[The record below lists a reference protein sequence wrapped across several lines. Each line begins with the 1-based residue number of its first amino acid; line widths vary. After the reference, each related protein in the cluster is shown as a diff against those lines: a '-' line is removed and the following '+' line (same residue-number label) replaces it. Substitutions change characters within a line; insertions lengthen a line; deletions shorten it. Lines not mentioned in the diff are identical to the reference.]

1 MSNEK
6 DYGDLMQFLLYF
18 REQYSDDE
26 EFNRF
31 VMQTLRAFVYDLRD
45 LGVYISISP
54 HSLNWPASR
63 LTASTAAKDVTPLP
77 T

>member
-1 MSNEK
+1 MNNGKE
-6 DYGDLMQFLLYF
+6 YGDLMQFLLYF

-31 VMQTLRAFVYDLRD
+31 VMNALRSFVYDLRD

-54 HSLNWPASR
+54 QSLKWAPVSIAIESR
-63 LTASTAAKDVTPLP
+63 LSD
-77 T
+77 

>member
-1 MSNEK
+1 MNSER

-18 REQYSDDE
+18 KEQYSDED

-31 VMQTLRAFVYDLRD
+31 VMKSLRSFVYDLRD

-54 HSLNWPASR
+54 QSLQWPPASMAVENSM
-63 LTASTAAKDVTPLP
+63 TE
-77 T
+77 

>member
-1 MSNEK
+1 MNNGK

-31 VMQTLRAFVYDLRD
+31 VMQALRSFVYDLRD

-54 HSLNWPASR
+54 QSLKWPTVPIAIENVLSE
-63 LTASTAAKDVTPLP
+63 
-77 T
+77 

>member
-1 MSNEK
+1 MNKGK

-26 EFNRF
+26 EFNTF
-31 VMQTLRAFVYDLRD
+31 VMQALRSFVYDLRD

-54 HSLNWPASR
+54 QSLKWPPLSIAVENR
-63 LTASTAAKDVTPLP
+63 LTE
-77 T
+77 

>member
-1 MSNEK
+1 MNSGR

-18 REQYSDDE
+18 REQYSDED

-31 VMQTLRAFVYDLRD
+31 VMNSLRSFVYDLRD

-54 HSLNWPASR
+54 QSLKWPPISITVENSVAE
-63 LTASTAAKDVTPLP
+63 
-77 T
+77 

>member
-1 MSNEK
+1 MDNAK

-18 REQYSDDE
+18 REQYSDDA

-31 VMQTLRAFVYDLRD
+31 VMQALRSFVHDLRD

-54 HSLNWPASR
+54 HSLKWPPLSVAVQNR
-63 LTASTAAKDVTPLP
+63 LTD
-77 T
+77 

>member
-1 MSNEK
+1 MNSER

-18 REQYSDDE
+18 REQYSDDD

-31 VMQTLRAFVYDLRD
+31 VMQSLRSFVYDLRD

-54 HSLNWPASR
+54 QSLNWPAASIAVENS
-63 LTASTAAKDVTPLP
+63 LTD
-77 T
+77 

>member
-1 MSNEK
+1 MNSER

-18 REQYSDDE
+18 KEQYSDDD

-31 VMQTLRAFVYDLRD
+31 VMKSLRSFVYDLRD

-54 HSLNWPASR
+54 HSLTWSPPCIPESR
-63 LTASTAAKDVTPLP
+63 LAEQVE
-77 T
+77 